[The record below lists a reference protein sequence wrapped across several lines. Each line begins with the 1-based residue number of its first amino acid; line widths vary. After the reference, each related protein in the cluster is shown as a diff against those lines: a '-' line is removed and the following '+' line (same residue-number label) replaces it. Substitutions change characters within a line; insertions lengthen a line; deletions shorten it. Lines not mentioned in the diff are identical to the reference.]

1 MDSPD
6 VLLDDGNVA
15 HYRGGVVHAKCDGTT
30 TLRLHHDGLFCSA
43 TLEVSAHPSG
53 SVSQVLTG
61 LPPVAGVACIGDELV
76 ISTRRS
82 ALYSVKDGKYVLLT
96 SVPLQP
102 PTFGGTDTI
111 ATAPNGDLAVRVT
124 DRSGVFVLRADH
136 QYSRSSLVEL
146 PEQRPIT
153 SMTWAGLNLLV
164 GTNTGAIW
172 QINDDGDQTKLTDVG
187 GHVVALTA
195 DDETVYAAVGTTSR
209 RLLRFPM
216 ATPQQLEDLVDPG
229 TLPTDILAADGVLFL
244 TNFQD
249 GRVLALRD
257 STLHEV
263 ATGLSNPTSLAR
275 TSDGTLYVAQLEPG
289 AVARILP

>member
-136 QYSRSSLVEL
+136 QYSRS
-146 PEQRPIT
+146 R
-153 SMTWAGLNLLV
+153 LNLLV